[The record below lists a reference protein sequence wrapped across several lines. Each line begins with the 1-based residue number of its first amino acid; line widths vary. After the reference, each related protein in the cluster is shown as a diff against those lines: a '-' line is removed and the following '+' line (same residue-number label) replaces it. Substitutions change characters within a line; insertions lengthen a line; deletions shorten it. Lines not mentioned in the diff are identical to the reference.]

1 VTLRAR
7 LTLAHLAL
15 LAFCLSAFGFG
26 VYAYVGTELHDQ
38 FEGSLRSRGD
48 GLLPLLSTMPDG
60 LDSVRPTMEQLRPAG
75 DTFVIVVEETSPQQ
89 GILYKTESLVG
100 TSLPDVPPGRVVDRT
115 TSQGPLSLYALDF
128 SVPDRARLRA
138 LRDAGER
145 TKRTT
150 SAKPLFTG
158 RLIVARSRADINA
171 SLQLLRTILVGGGA
185 MVLAV
190 AALLGLGLSR
200 TLLRPLERMR
210 AAAQRIGD
218 ERNFHL
224 RLPVSRPTD
233 ELGRLAGSVNQML
246 TELEQA
252 HANLKATLDAQRR
265 FVGDA
270 SHELRTPVTAIR
282 TNAEFLRR
290 APDADEADRA
300 EALADVLTEVRR
312 MEQLVGDLLALARL
326 EGAPAPARRPL
337 RLDSLLADVHS
348 DGLRLAPPGVEVTL
362 RLPEEVWVL
371 GDRADLRRA
380 VWNLVENALKYGRGA
395 HPVASNGN
403 GGGQSKDERRD
414 RVALSLERRGR
425 SAVLAVSDNGMGI
438 AKDEQQFVFDRF
450 WRAPTVRG
458 TPGSGLGL
466 AITKFVAQA
475 HGGSVSVRSSLGRG
489 TTFTVRL
496 PASAPPE
503 AGEDDLSLP
512 GPADLLEAASK
523 AVQASAGHARHS

>member
-1 VTLRAR
+1 MTLRAR

-26 VYAYVGTELHDQ
+26 VYAYVGTELRHQ
-38 FEGSLRSRGD
+38 FDSSLRTRGD
-48 GLLPLLSTMPDG
+48 GLLPILSTLPDG

-75 DTFVIVVEETSPQQ
+75 DTFVIVVEESSPQQ
-89 GILYKTESLVG
+89 GILYKTESLVVTG
-100 TSLPDVPPGRVVDRT
+100 LPDVPPGRVVDRST
-115 TSQGPLSLYALDF
+115 TQGPLSLYALDF
-128 SVPDRARLRA
+128 SVPDRQRLRA

-145 TKRTT
+145 PKAT
-150 SAKPLFTG
+150 AANKPLFTG

-171 SLQLLRTILVGGGA
+171 SLQLLRTILIGGGA

-190 AALLGLGLSR
+190 AAVLGLGLSR
-200 TLLRPLERMR
+200 TLLRPLQRMR

-218 ERNFHL
+218 ERDFHL

-282 TNAEFLRR
+282 TNAEFLLR
-290 APDADEADRA
+290 APNALASDRA
-300 EALADVLTEVRR
+300 EALDDVLTEVRR

-326 EGAPAPARRPL
+326 EGAPPAARHPL
-337 RLDSLLADVHS
+337 RLDQLLEDVYR
-348 DGLRLAPPGVEVTL
+348 DGLRLARPGVEVTL
-362 RLPEEVWVL
+362 HEPSEVWVL

-380 VWNLVENALKYGRGA
+380 VWNLVENALKYGQVPDLAAGGD
-395 HPVASNGN
+395 GN
-403 GGGQSKDERRD
+403 GRGRRPRPRRAD
-414 RVALSLERRGR
+414 QVVLRLERRGR
-425 SAVLAVSDNGMGI
+425 SAILTVADNGNGI
-438 AKDEQQFVFDRF
+438 ADDEQPFVFDRF
-450 WRAPTVRG
+450 WRAPSVRG

-475 HGGSVSVRSSLGRG
+475 HGGSVSLRSSVGRG

-496 PASAPPE
+496 PATTPPDP
-503 AGEDDLSLP
+503 GEDEREPDGTELLP
-512 GPADLLEAASK
+512 
-523 AVQASAGHARHS
+523 QAGQVFS